1 MNNEEQK
8 GLQKV
13 EFYPNLPAGFD
24 ELSDH
29 EKLEI
34 VKRIQEQ
41 DLEVRKEV
49 MKKIGK
55 SKVAENDLYTA
66 IGVIQQL
73 DQEKKIYSQHHK
85 GETGSGTYDLT
96 VRGGD
101 TKFIVPILVVIGVI
115 ILAVI
120 LLIALLKA
128 N

>member
-1 MNNEEQK
+1 MNEEKQK
-8 GLQKV
+8 GLQKI
-13 EFYPNLPAGFD
+13 EFVPNLPVGFND
-24 ELSDH
+24 LPDH

-34 VKRIQEQ
+34 VKKIQEQ

-66 IGVIQQL
+66 IDVIQQL

-85 GETGSGTYDLT
+85 GETGSGTYDLK

-115 ILAVI
+115 IIALI
-120 LLIALLKA
+120 LLLALLKA